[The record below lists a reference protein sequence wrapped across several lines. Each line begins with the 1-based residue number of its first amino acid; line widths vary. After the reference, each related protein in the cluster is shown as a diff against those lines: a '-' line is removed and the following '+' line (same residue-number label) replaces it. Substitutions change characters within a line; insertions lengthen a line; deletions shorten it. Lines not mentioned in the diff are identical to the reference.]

1 MWSNCQHLEAY
12 QKYSWALDHSIF
24 SFDFPLEFYHTEPD
38 KSIIEQA
45 CSEIVSLAFDI
56 DDFPAA
62 KCEKDSFWKDQK
74 ILENVCARLQNDYN
88 FLEPE
93 TLQQAFKELKSK
105 LDSLKSK
112 WEFFKEEKANS
123 RKNFY

>member
-1 MWSNCQHLEAY
+1 MT
-12 QKYSWALDHSIF
+12 D
-24 SFDFPLEFYHTEPD
+24 EFYHAEPD
-38 KSIIEQA
+38 KSTLEQA
-45 CSEIVSLAFDI
+45 CSETMSLGFEIGDS
-56 DDFPAA
+56 PAA

-74 ILENVCARLQNDYN
+74 ILENICARLLNDYN

-112 WEFFKEEKANS
+112 WEFFKGEKANS
-123 RKNFY
+123 CKIFFSLILWILQVRLLRFSI